1 MSQGNSSI
9 AEAINLP
16 GEVIMLPAR
25 EFAAI
30 MDEIRRLGDLTKEHE
45 ARLDKHS
52 EYITNLRFDEE
63 PPEITSYQ
71 KDRAEILKALL
82 AANNGKMLAKDAR
95 QKMKVSKTIFSRLL
109 AKMRDEIEI
118 RPFHADRKKHLL
130 ILRASKG

>member
-1 MSQGNSSI
+1 MSQDNNII

-52 EYITNLRFDEE
+52 EYITDLRFRDEPE
-63 PPEITSYQ
+63 PTPCQ
-71 KDRAEILKALL
+71 RDRKEVLIALL
-82 AANNGKMLAKDAR
+82 THNQGKMFAKDAR
-95 QKMKVSKTIFSRLL
+95 QRMGLSETVFSRLL
-109 AKMRDEIEI
+109 ATMRDIIEI
-118 RPFHADRKKHLL
+118 RPFHADRKRHVL
-130 ILRASKG
+130 ILRAAKG